1 MAIRLSGLT
10 SGMDTDAIVQEMV
23 KAYSA
28 KTEKYEKAS
37 TKLTWKQ
44 DAWKSLN
51 TKIYG
56 LYTSASNMRMSG
68 AYTLRKVTVSDNT
81 KATIT
86 ANSDAVKGTQKL
98 NVLKTAQS
106 GYITG
111 GNLGDKVTTK
121 TTLADLGYTGGNTSI
136 EVKKNDG
143 TTERIKITK
152 DSTIT
157 DVVAG
162 LKEAGLNASFDAN
175 NHRLF
180 VSAKESGVANDF
192 AISGRGL
199 DGEAAVKALG
209 LDTALAT
216 TDKDGN
222 TIFTGSAKAYEE
234 AYNGFYIK
242 AQAKLGKDDL
252 TVDEVKQFIND
263 QIDQY
268 DELVKQKN
276 IQAARYERSKA
287 SYENLSAELAS
298 LEKKYDGVNID
309 ERLSNLDGD
318 TITQAVTDAQ
328 SAYDAQNA
336 VVTALEA
343 ELAVMDSSDPEYA
356 TKQAALSAERLTL
369 TNRQTEL
376 DAANADKTE
385 FDELTRLQAL
395 PAEVESAKTA
405 YETAKEERAT
415 IEKNMADLGVS
426 AILTERGSIK
436 LDENGNKVT
445 DANGHYV
452 YENEAIM
459 DRAIYET
466 AVRAV
471 KGNDIMTDDT
481 GAYKTAGATKVDA
494 SDAVIKLNGVEFK
507 NATNA
512 FTINGLTINAT
523 AVTGDGDENAVQVTT
538 TVDTQAIYDKI
549 KDFLTEYNNVINE
562 LCKVYNAE
570 SAKDYEP
577 LTDEEKEAMS
587 DDQIEK
593 WETKIKDSLLRRDDT
608 VNSIMSA
615 MVNSMAQTFEINGE
629 KVSLSTFGI
638 STLGFLNAPKNEH
651 YAFHI
656 DGDEDDENTSGK
668 KDKLMAAIE
677 EDPDKVMEFMSK
689 LTGKLYSSIDE
700 KMKSTEL
707 SSAYKVYNDKEMDKE
722 LARYA
727 QTISKWEEKVKD
739 KEDYY
744 YKKFSQM
751 EVALSKLQNQTSSIS
766 GLLNM

>member
-44 DAWKSLN
+44 EAWKTLN

-68 AYTLRKVTVSDNT
+68 AYNLRKVTVSDNT

-86 ANSDAVKGTQKL
+86 ANSDAVKGSQKL
-98 NVLKTAQS
+98 NILKTAQS

-111 GNLGDKVTTK
+111 GDLGDKVTTK
-121 TTLADLGYTGGNTSI
+121 TTLKDLGYTGGNATI
-136 EVKKNDG
+136 NIKKNDG
-143 TTERIKITK
+143 TTSHIKLTK

-180 VSAKESGVANDF
+180 VSSKESGVANDF
-192 AISGRGL
+192 AISGQGL

-216 TDKDGN
+216 TDKDGK
-222 TIFTGSAKAYEE
+222 TVFTASAKPYEE
-234 AYNGFYIK
+234 AYNNFYVK
-242 AQAKLGKDDL
+242 AKAAGTYTLD
-252 TVDEVKQFIND
+252 VDGMKQYIND
-263 QIDQY
+263 QIAAY
-268 DELVKQKN
+268 DELTKQKN

-287 SYENLSAELAS
+287 SYENLSAELET
-298 LEKKYDGVNID
+298 LEKKYDGVDVAN
-309 ERLSNLDGD
+309 RLSQLDGD
-318 TITQAVTDAQ
+318 AIAQSVTDAQ
-328 SAYDAQNA
+328 TAYDAQAA
-336 VVTALEA
+336 VLATLEE
-343 ELAVMDSSDPEYA
+343 ELAALDPTSADYTA
-356 TKQAALSAERLTL
+356 KQTEISAARMTL
-369 TNRQTEL
+369 TNCQVDL
-376 DAANADKTE
+376 DAANAAKTE
-385 FDELTRLQAL
+385 FDELTRIQEL
-395 PAEVESAKTA
+395 PAEVEEAKTA
-405 YETAKEERAT
+405 YETAKEERAN
-415 IEKNMADLGVS
+415 IESQMAALGVDEFIE
-426 AILTERGSIK
+426 ARGK
-436 LDENGNKVT
+436 GTK
-445 DANGHYV
+445 DANDVMV
-452 YENEAIM
+452 YENQALM
-459 DRAIYET
+459 DRQIYEA
-466 AVRAV
+466 AVRAI
-471 KGNDIMTDDT
+471 KGNDILTDST
-481 GAYKTAGATKVDA
+481 GAYKNGGATKVDA
-494 SDAVIKLNGVEFK
+494 TDAVIKLNGVEFTS
-507 NATNA
+507 ATNS

-538 TVDTQAIYDKI
+538 SVDTQGIYDKI

-593 WETKIKDSLLRRDDT
+593 WETKIKDSLLRRDGT

-677 EDPDKVMEFMSK
+677 EDPDKVMEFMK
-689 LTGKLYSSIDE
+689 QLTGKLYSAIDE

-727 QTISKWEEKVKD
+727 EAITKWEDKVKD

-744 YKKFSQM
+744 YKQFSQM

-766 GLLNM
+766 GLFNM

>member
-23 KAYSA
+23 KAYSM

-44 DAWKSLN
+44 DAWKALN
-51 TKIYG
+51 TKIYS

-98 NVLKTAQS
+98 NILKTAQT

-111 GNLGDKVTTK
+111 GNLGEETTTK
-121 TTLADLGYTGGNTSI
+121 TTLKDLGYTGGDTKI
-136 EVKKNDG
+136 QVKKNDG
-143 TTERIKITK
+143 STEYIKITK

-180 VSAKESGVANDF
+180 VSSKESGVANDF
-192 AISGRGL
+192 AISGQGL

-216 TDKDGN
+216 TDKNGN
-222 TIFTGSAKAYEE
+222 TVFTGSAKAYEE
-234 AYNGFYIK
+234 AYNSFYVK
-242 AQAKLGKDDL
+242 AKAALGKDDL
-252 TVDEVKQFIND
+252 TVDEVKQYIND
-263 QIDQY
+263 QIYQY
-268 DELVKQKN
+268 DELTKQKN

-287 SYENLSAELAS
+287 SYENLSAELAT
-298 LEKKYDGVNID
+298 LEKKYDGVD
-309 ERLSNLDGD
+309 VAARLSQLDGD
-318 TITQAVTDAQ
+318 AISQAVTDAQ
-328 SAYDAQNA
+328 SAYDAQA
-336 VVTALEA
+336 ATVATLEA
-343 ELAVMDSSDPEYA
+343 ELEAMDPADANYA
-356 TKQAALSAERLTL
+356 TKQAEVAAARMTL
-369 TNRQTEL
+369 TNRQVDL

-385 FDELTRLQAL
+385 FDELTRIQEL
-395 PAEVESAKTA
+395 PAEVEEAKT
-405 YETAKEERAT
+405 EREN
-415 IEKNMADLGVS
+415 IESQMSALGLS
-426 AILTERGSIK
+426 SILAERGEIK
-436 LDENGNKVT
+436 RNEDGTQMKDENG
-445 DANGHYV
+445 HFV
-452 YENEAIM
+452 YENETIV
-459 DRAIYET
+459 DRVVYET

-471 KGNDIMTDDT
+471 KGNEIMTDTT
-481 GAYKTAGATKVDA
+481 GTYKNGSATKIDA
-494 SDAVIKLNGVEFK
+494 TDAVIKLNGVEFTST
-507 NATNA
+507 TNS
-512 FTINGLTINAT
+512 FSINGLNINAT
-523 AVTGDGDENAVQVTT
+523 AVTGDGDENAVQVSTSI
-538 TVDTQAIYDKI
+538 DTQGIYDKI

-593 WETKIKDSLLRRDDT
+593 WETKIKDSLLRRDGT

-615 MVNSMAQTFEINGE
+615 MVNSMAQSFEIDGQ

-668 KDKLMAAIE
+668 KDKLMVAIE
-677 EDPDKVMEFMSK
+677 EDPDKVMEFMTQ
-689 LTGKLYSSIDE
+689 LTGKLYSAIDE

-727 QTISKWEEKVKD
+727 EAITKWEDKVKD

-744 YKKFSQM
+744 YKQFSQM

>member
-10 SGMDTDAIVQEMV
+10 SGMDTDAIVQELV
-23 KAYSA
+23 SAYSK

-68 AYTLRKVTVSDNT
+68 AYNLRKVSVSDNT

-98 NVLKTAQS
+98 NILKTAQA

-111 GNLGDKVTTK
+111 GSLGEKTTTK
-121 TTLADLGYTGGNTSI
+121 TTLADLGYTGGDTKI
-136 EVKKNDG
+136 QVKKNDG
-143 TTERIKITK
+143 TTEYIKLTK

-180 VSAKESGVANDF
+180 ISAKESGVANDF
-192 AISGRGL
+192 ALSGVDM
-199 DGEAAVKALG
+199 DGEEVLTKLK

-222 TIFTGSAKAYEE
+222 TVFTASAKPYEE
-234 AYNGFYIK
+234 AYNSFFVK
-242 AQAKLGKDDL
+242 AQAVGTYTLD
-252 TVDEVKQFIND
+252 VDGMKQYIND
-263 QIDQY
+263 QVKAYDNLQKDWNVYNGRALRTEADNRDLQEQLTKDKEALDALNKELEELEGVEKTVPVLDDNGNPVVDAEGNPVLTYTQDQQDAIDA
-268 DELVKQKN
+268 K
-276 IQAARYERSKA
+276 KA
-287 SYENLSAELAS
+287 EITAKETAISTAETAIES
-298 LEKKYDGVNID
+298 NNGIID
-309 ERLSNLDGD
+309 EAKKGMED
-318 TITQAVTDAQ
+318 VK
-328 SAYDAQNA
+328 
-336 VVTALEA
+336 TA
-343 ELAVMDSSDPEYA
+343 
-356 TKQAALSAERLTL
+356 QAALGI
-369 TNRQTEL
+369 
-376 DAANADKTE
+376 
-385 FDELTRLQAL
+385 DELLEARGKR
-395 PAEVESAKTA
+395 VKDD
-405 YETAKEERAT
+405 K
-415 IEKNMADLGVS
+415 GVD
-426 AILTERGSIK
+426 I
-436 LDENGNKVT
+436 T
-445 DANGHYV
+445 DADGNYV
-452 YENEAIM
+452 YENQELM
-459 DRAIYET
+459 DRKIYES

-471 KGNDIMTDDT
+471 KGYEIMTDT
-481 GAYKTAGATKVDA
+481 AGIYKNGGATKVDA
-494 SDAVIKLNGVEFK
+494 SDAVIKLNGVEF
-507 NATNA
+507 TNSTNS
-512 FTINGLTINAT
+512 FNINGLSINAT

-538 TVDTQAIYDKI
+538 TVDTQGIYDKV

-562 LCKVYNAE
+562 LCKLYNAE

-593 WETKIKDSLLRRDDT
+593 WETKIKDALLRRDGT

-677 EDPDKVMEFMSK
+677 EDPDKVMEFMK
-689 LTGKLYSSIDE
+689 QLTGKLYSSIDE

-727 QTISKWEEKVKD
+727 ETIKKWEDKVKD

-744 YKKFSQM
+744 YKQFSQM

-766 GLLNM
+766 GLFNM